1 MPCFLSP
8 NLLHPWLTLS
18 STKAALDLFLQ
29 PTGINLAWH
38 PVSRLISISY
48 SYFLLYTPVLL
59 RDVGNV
65 RNQSL
70 DLTKKVEE
78 GEEVAEKNVKKTDS
92 SSASK
97 GLMANWLKRGKAERN
112 GENISSKRGKK
123 D

>member
-1 MPCFLSP
+1 M
-8 NLLHPWLTLS
+8 
-18 STKAALDLFLQ
+18 
-29 PTGINLAWH
+29 
-38 PVSRLISISY
+38 
-48 SYFLLYTPVLL
+48 
-59 RDVGNV
+59 GNV

-70 DLTKKVEE
+70 DLTKKVDE